1 MCPTERNS
9 PTLWPISPGEKTS
22 METSMEIA
30 MEARQEENR
39 SLKTLVVRL
48 SEIILQ
54 DIAGRK

>member
-1 MCPTERNS
+1 
-9 PTLWPISPGEKTS
+9 
-22 METSMEIA
+22 MEIA

-54 DIAGRK
+54 DIAGKK